1 VHEWRDNAEC
11 RDVRDPAIFFP
22 DIPSGDV
29 RSFYWNKARQFCD
42 VCTVRVECLMSEL
55 PHEEI
60 TGRRNGM
67 WGGLTP
73 KERDEYVRV
82 ATPLIWRK

>member
-1 VHEWRDNAEC
+1 
-11 RDVRDPAIFFP
+11 
-22 DIPSGDV
+22 
-29 RSFYWNKARQFCD
+29 
-42 VCTVRVECLMSEL
+42 MSEL